1 MLEKMFN
8 MDKKELDN
16 IIESQKNLK
25 DLSNN
30 ELTGYMDKLSSEF
43 TLIKENIVNQTHY
56 LDLVKMLYDKI
67 LDEYKKRQ

>member
-1 MLEKMFN
+1 
-8 MDKKELDN
+8 MDKKELDT
-16 IIESQKNLK
+16 IIENQKNLK

-30 ELTGYMDKLSSEF
+30 ELTNYMDKLSGEF
-43 TLIKENIVNQTHY
+43 TLIKESIVNQTHY

>member
-1 MLEKMFN
+1 
-8 MDKKELDN
+8 MDKKELDS
-16 IIESQKNLK
+16 IIENQKNLK

>member
-1 MLEKMFN
+1 